1 MDFAQGIVTTQL
13 NEDILKPEFRE
24 QLQFLKLRSTSEVER
39 ERCDKLA
46 ASLILTGHLNKER
59 LKSGD
64 ASKRPKTAMASLG
77 VKKHWDPYETTNNR
91 EFNYTPDTFTEAI
104 RPKTSRAYAYPY
116 ERSDPIGNNSYSEEF
131 CWKPFSKP
139 EPIRSGS
146 SSGNR
151 RNNPQSSQSF
161 IVWRIPHSE
170 QKISVNSKSPWRKT
184 YSEEELRRALKAQYR
199 TTYEEDYMGIPQGFQ
214 IKHAIPVPSNWKKSI
229 LQCPETEFRRHFQQP
244 QQNSELM
251 VKTTRYGSN
260 MQHQVATRGAV
271 PTVTYAHIKNQE
283 NKKQMT
289 TYQRMFGNNYLDIS
303 KVLKTMQPTDIDIYL
318 RTVPE
323 KDRDILER
331 FLKTC
336 TLKFKNSTNTLSDS
350 SNKLADPAWLSV
362 WPGPL

>member
-1 MDFAQGIVTTQL
+1 MFMSIYLNIKARSACSNMFEVLAFATPLPIQL

-39 ERCDKLA
+39 EKCDKLA
-46 ASLILTGHLNKER
+46 ASLILTGHLNKKER

-64 ASKRPKTAMASLG
+64 AAKRPKTAMAALG

-184 YSEEELRRALKAQYR
+184 YSEEELKRALKAQYR

-214 IKHAIPVPSNWKKSI
+214 IKHAIPVPPNWKKSI

-260 MQHQVATRGAV
+260 VQHQVATRGAV
-271 PTVTYAHIKNQE
+271 KENSQETITSAVPDKRSIVFNTSTALHDSTAQHIPAALPDNE
-283 NKKQMT
+283 
-289 TYQRMFGNNYLDIS
+289 
-303 KVLKTMQPTDIDIYL
+303 VLKTPAD
-318 RTVPE
+318 VV
-323 KDRDILER
+323 
-331 FLKTC
+331 
-336 TLKFKNSTNTLSDS
+336 LSAS
-350 SNKLADPAWLSV
+350 
-362 WPGPL
+362 